1 MSTATLSR
9 SNAPAKNRRAAKN
22 TAPTTLQRQAFLS
35 AVRSLESVES
45 PGTMQI
51 VTQALTEAL
60 TPVRVKVAKEQE
72 AQLEWKAL
80 QRAFEFRRVLLKDAV
95 TTNQVAALLGI
106 SRQAVGER
114 ERKGLLLGEME
125 GGHLRFPLWQFD
137 PAGSGG
143 VIEGLPQVLRALDEG
158 GPVPSLGKMSWLQ
171 KKNSSLGGGAP
182 LEALREGRLAE
193 VLAAARGALAV

>member
-9 SNAPAKNRRAAKN
+9 PNAPTKNRRNSKNGATPTAA
-22 TAPTTLQRQAFLS
+22 RQAFLS

-45 PGTMQI
+45 PGTMQV
-51 VTQALTEAL
+51 VTQALTQAL
-60 TPVRVKVAKEQE
+60 TPVSVKVAKERE
-72 AQLEWKAL
+72 TQLEWKAL
-80 QRAFEFRRVLLKDAV
+80 QRAFEFRRALLKDAI
-95 TTNQVAALLGI
+95 TTAQVAELLGV

-114 ERKGLLLGEME
+114 ERKGQLLGEME

-143 VIEGLPQVLRALDEG
+143 VVEGLPQVLRALDEG
-158 GPVPSLGKMSWLQ
+158 GPVPPLGKMSWLQ
-171 KKNSSLGGGAP
+171 KKNCSLGGDAP
-182 LEALREGRLAE
+182 LEALRQGRLAE